1 MSGYLLISGAKERKN
16 GFELGEGKY
25 YEQAKLLKLN
35 LADGGVEVVM
45 SKSDGG
51 EHYPDEHPNLQ
62 YTSCCLVD
70 DVLWLPT
77 DTEIYK
83 LSYPELD
90 IIKVISYPFFHNV
103 HSVNVFDGKV
113 YVTSTGLDL
122 VAVLDTEGDII
133 ELINTEGKDVWHRF
147 SEDTDYRLI
156 HSTRPHDCHPNFVFM
171 ADGQPWVTRC
181 KQQDAVCLSNVDE
194 KIEITL
200 VEKRISVHDG
210 VMYKGKVYFTTV
222 DGYLVVTDPAS
233 KKREQEINM
242 LSHIKESQLG
252 WARGLSITEEGICYV
267 AFSRLRRTKM
277 KDKLAWLAKGQF
289 DKMKFIP
296 ACVLAFDLNTQ
307 TVVNKY
313 DLSIDEI
320 DAIYGV
326 EFTSI

>member
-1 MSGYLLISGAKERKN
+1 MSGFILISGAKERKN

-35 LADGGVEVVM
+35 LDNGEVNVVM

-51 EHYPDEHPNLQ
+51 SNYPSEHPNLQ
-62 YTSCCLVD
+62 YTSCCLNGD
-70 DVLWLPT
+70 ILWLPT

-83 LSYPELD
+83 LHYPSLEVV
-90 IIKVISYPFFHNV
+90 KVISYPFFHNV
-103 HSVNVFDGKV
+103 HSVNVFDDRV
-113 YVTSTGLDL
+113 YVTSTGLDM
-122 VAVLDTEGDII
+122 VAVLDADGEVI
-133 ELINTEGKDVWHRF
+133 ELINTEGKDLWHRF
-147 SEDTDYRLI
+147 SEQTDYRII
-156 HSTRPHDCHPNFVFM
+156 HSTRPHDCHPNFVFI
-171 ADGQPWVTRC
+171 ANGKRWVTRC
-181 KQQDAVCLSNVDE
+181 KQQDAVCLDDVSE

-210 VMYKGKVYFTTV
+210 VLYKDKVYFTTV
-222 DGYLVVTDPAS
+222 DGFLVATNPATN
-233 KKREQEINM
+233 KREDEINL

-252 WARGLSITEEGICYV
+252 WARGLSITPEGIAYV

-296 ACVLAFDLNTQ
+296 ACILVFDLNTQ
-307 TVVNKY
+307 TVLQKF

-326 EFTSI
+326 EFTPI